1 VVSTSSTSRSITSAC
16 DDVRDAGDGDLV
28 DGIAPTAV
36 ARPRSTEEVSEVMRA
51 AATDGLTVVP
61 RGNGTKMSW
70 GLPPSSVD
78 VVVDVSGMN
87 QVLDHQAGDLIVETQ
102 AGTRLA
108 DVQDVVGKEGQ
119 RLVLDEVVP
128 GASIGG
134 TLATNTSGPRRVQVG
149 TARDL
154 LIGITMVR
162 ADGVVAKAG
171 GRVVKNVAGYDLG
184 KLLIGSFGTLGVIT
198 EALFRLHP
206 TPEASRSVAIWVADA
221 QEAHRRVH
229 QVLGSQCVP
238 GALEVVWPS
247 ARSEAGQGI
256 VCVGLEGRARG
267 VQARV
272 ETVLD
277 LWGSEAGET
286 ESPLDVGLPWDTTAV
301 GDDRSVAVKLG
312 FALSGL
318 AEVLETASSLD
329 AAVHLRGSAGAGVV
343 YAALDSTE
351 SVSSVVAAVD
361 ALREVCTRHG
371 GSVVVLDA
379 PTDVKQALDVW
390 GPVPAIDLMRR
401 VKDQFDADHRLAPG
415 RFVGGI

>member
-1 VVSTSSTSRSITSAC
+1 VGTISSAC
-16 DDVRDAGDGDLV
+16 DDVRDADDGDLV
-28 DGIAPTAV
+28 DGIAPTLV

-51 AATDGLTVVP
+51 AAADGLTVVP
-61 RGNGTKMSW
+61 RGNGTKISW

-78 VVVDVSGMN
+78 VVVDVSGMD

-108 DVQDVVGKEGQ
+108 DLQDVVGKEGQ

-134 TLATNTSGPRRVQVG
+134 TLAANTSGPRRVQVG

-206 TPEASRSVAIWVADA
+206 APEASRSVAIWVADGR
-221 QEAHRRVH
+221 EAHHRVH

-238 GALEVVWPS
+238 GALEVVWPD
-247 ARSEAGQGI
+247 AVSEAGHGI
-256 VCVGLEGRARG
+256 VTVVLEGREGG

-272 ETVLD
+272 ETVLE
-277 LWGSEAGET
+277 LWGDEARES
-286 ESPLDVGLPWDTTAV
+286 ESPLDVLLPWDMTAG
-301 GDDRSVAVKLG
+301 GDDRSIVLKLG

-318 AEVLETASSLD
+318 ADVLAAAGSVD
-329 AAVHLRGSAGAGVV
+329 AAVRLRGSAGAGVLH
-343 YAALDSTE
+343 AAIDSTE
-351 SVSSVVAAVD
+351 PVTSVVAAVD

-371 GSVVVLDA
+371 GSTVVLDA
-379 PTDVKQALDVW
+379 PAPVKNALDVW
-390 GPVPAIDLMRR
+390 GPVPAVDLMRR
-401 VKDQFDADHRLAPG
+401 VKDQFDPDHRLAPG